1 MTIFFRL
8 LCELPESQTD
18 AAALLQFFSTSVYAP
33 ELNEAQRAQL
43 VSWLRS
49 YSVQLREEA
58 APAEKRRAAMRAV
71 NPKYILRNYMAQ
83 LAIDRA
89 EQGDASLIRELHDL
103 IRQPYAEQPEREQ
116 WFDKRPDWAAHK
128 PGCSMLSCSS

>member
-1 MTIFFRL
+1 
-8 LCELPESQTD
+8 
-18 AAALLQFFSTSVYAP
+18 VYAP
-33 ELNEAQRAQL
+33 ELNESQRGRL

-49 YSVQLREEA
+49 YLGQLREEST
-58 APAEKRRAAMRAV
+58 PAEQRRAAMRAV

-83 LAIDRA
+83 LAIERA
-89 EQGDASLIRELHDL
+89 EQGDASLIKELHDL
-103 IRQPYAEQPEREQ
+103 IRQPYAEQPERQQ